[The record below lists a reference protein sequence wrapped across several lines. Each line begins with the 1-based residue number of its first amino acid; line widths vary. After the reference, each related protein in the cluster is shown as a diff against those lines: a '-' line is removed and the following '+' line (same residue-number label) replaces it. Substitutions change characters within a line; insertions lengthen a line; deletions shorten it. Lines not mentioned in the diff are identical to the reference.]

1 MSNTVYIILS
11 ASSTALNRKNAQD
24 RMIARDPLRED
35 VCREILQLIH
45 VGDLPAGSRV
55 RDAALA
61 LKLGV
66 SRTPIREALL
76 RLSRDGALEAIPG
89 RGFRVRPLDPS
100 EIRDVGTILSTLE
113 PLALHLSPDPP
124 RERLD
129 RLAALDR
136 RMETTRGDPAA
147 SIDLHDDW
155 HRILLEG
162 CPNPR
167 LLQMISTLRQTPRRY
182 LHAYMRQTGGVSLS
196 TGQHAKILDA
206 LGRGDREPAVRHL
219 EQHWRRGTEELEA
232 WARTAV
238 RSER

>member
-1 MSNTVYIILS
+1 
-11 ASSTALNRKNAQD
+11 
-24 RMIARDPLRED
+24 MIVRGPLRED

-45 VGDLPAGSRV
+45 GGNLPAGSRV

-66 SRTPIREALL
+66 SRTPVREALL
-76 RLSRDGALEAIPG
+76 RLSRDGAVEAIPG
-89 RGFRVRPLDPS
+89 RGFRVPPLNPS

-113 PLALHLSPDPP
+113 SLALRLSPDPP

-182 LHAYMRQTGGVSLS
+182 LHAYLRQTGGVSLS
-196 TGQHAKILDA
+196 TGQHAKMLDA
-206 LGRGDREPAVRHL
+206 LGRGDREPAARHL

-238 RSER
+238 RDDR

>member
-1 MSNTVYIILS
+1 
-11 ASSTALNRKNAQD
+11 
-24 RMIARDPLRED
+24 MITRGPLRED

-45 VGDLPAGSRV
+45 AGDLPAGSRV
-55 RDAALA
+55 RDGALA

-66 SRTPIREALL
+66 SRTPVREALL

-89 RGFRVRPLDPS
+89 RGFRVRPLDPG
-100 EIRDVGTILSTLE
+100 EIRDVGTILRTLE
-113 PLALHLSPDPP
+113 PLALRLSPDPP
-124 RERLD
+124 REHLD

-196 TGQHAKILDA
+196 TGQHAKMLDA

-232 WARTAV
+232 WASTAG
-238 RSER
+238 RSKE

>member
-1 MSNTVYIILS
+1 
-11 ASSTALNRKNAQD
+11 
-24 RMIARDPLRED
+24 MIARGPLRDD

-45 VGDLPAGSRV
+45 AGDLPAGSRV
-55 RDAALA
+55 RDGALA
-61 LKLGV
+61 FKLGV
-66 SRTPIREALL
+66 SRTPVREALL

-89 RGFRVRPLDPS
+89 RGFRVRRLDPG

-113 PLALHLSPDPP
+113 PLALRLSPDPP

-147 SIDLHDDW
+147 SIELHDDW

-196 TGQHAKILDA
+196 TGQHAKMLDA

-238 RSER
+238 SSKE

>member
-1 MSNTVYIILS
+1 
-11 ASSTALNRKNAQD
+11 
-24 RMIARDPLRED
+24 MIVRAPLRED

-45 VGDLPAGSRV
+45 AGELPAESRV
-55 RDAALA
+55 RDAQLA
-61 LKLGV
+61 VRLGV
-66 SRTPIREALL
+66 SRTPVREALL
-76 RLSRDGALEAIPG
+76 RLTRDGALEAIPG
-89 RGFRVRPLDPS
+89 KGFRVRPLDPD
-100 EIRDVGTILSTLE
+100 EVRDVGTILSTLE
-113 PLALHLSPDPP
+113 PLALRLSPDLP
-124 RERLD
+124 RERLG

-147 SIDLHDDW
+147 SIDIHDDW

-196 TGQHAKILDA
+196 TGQHTKMLDA

-232 WARTAV
+232 WTKTAV
-238 RSER
+238 RSKE

>member
-1 MSNTVYIILS
+1 MITR
-11 ASSTALNRKNAQD
+11 AL
-24 RMIARDPLRED
+24 LRED
-35 VCREILQLIH
+35 VGREILHLIH
-45 VGDLPAGSRV
+45 TGELPAGTRV
-55 RDAALA
+55 RDSALA
-61 LKLGV
+61 TKLGV
-66 SRTPIREALL
+66 SRTPVREALL

-89 RGFRVRPLDPS
+89 RGFRVRPLEPS

-113 PLALHLSPDPP
+113 PLALRLSPDFP
-124 RERLD
+124 REHLE

-136 RMETTRGDPAA
+136 RMEATRGDPAT

-182 LHAYMRQTGGVSLS
+182 LHAYIRQTGGVSLS
-196 TGQHAKILDA
+196 TGQHGKMLDA
-206 LGRGDREPAVRHL
+206 LRRGDREPAVRLL

-232 WARTAV
+232 WARTAGPRDLLDGS
-238 RSER
+238 RSSRAGPSLRSR

>member
-1 MSNTVYIILS
+1 
-11 ASSTALNRKNAQD
+11 
-24 RMIARDPLRED
+24 MIVRAPLRED
-35 VCREILQLIH
+35 VGREILQLIH
-45 VGDLPAGSRV
+45 SGDLPAGSRV

-61 LKLGV
+61 VRLGV
-66 SRTPIREALL
+66 SRTPVREALL

-89 RGFRVRPLDPS
+89 KGFRVRPLDPS

-113 PLALHLSPDPP
+113 PLALRLSTDFPK
-124 RERLD
+124 ERLE

-136 RMETTRGDPAA
+136 RMETTRGNPAA

-167 LLQMISTLRQTPRRY
+167 LLQMIATLRQTPRRY

-196 TGQHAKILDA
+196 TGQHARMLEA

-232 WARTAV
+232 WTRTAV
-238 RSER
+238 RSQE

>member
-1 MSNTVYIILS
+1 
-11 ASSTALNRKNAQD
+11 
-24 RMIARDPLRED
+24 MITRAPLRED
-35 VCREILQLIH
+35 VTREILHLIH
-45 VGDLPAGSRV
+45 CGDLAAGSRV
-55 RDAALA
+55 RDSALA
-61 LKLGV
+61 ARLGV
-66 SRTPIREALL
+66 SRTPVREALL

-89 RGFRVRPLDPS
+89 RGFRVRPLDPT
-100 EIRDVGTILSTLE
+100 EIQDVGTILSALE
-113 PLALHLSPDPP
+113 PLALRLSPDFP

-136 RMETTRGDPAA
+136 RIETTRGDSAA

-162 CPNPR
+162 CPNLR
-167 LLQMISTLRQTPRRY
+167 LLQMLATLRQTPRRY
-182 LHAYMRQTGGVSLS
+182 LHGYMRQTGGVSLS

-206 LGRGDREPAVRHL
+206 LGRRDREPAVRQL

-238 RSER
+238 RSKK

>member
-1 MSNTVYIILS
+1 V
-11 ASSTALNRKNAQD
+11 
-24 RMIARDPLRED
+24 IARGPLRED

-45 VGDLPAGSRV
+45 AGDLPAGSRV
-55 RDAALA
+55 RDGALA

-66 SRTPIREALL
+66 SRTPVREALL

-89 RGFRVRPLDPS
+89 RGFRVRPLDPG

-113 PLALHLSPDPP
+113 PLALRLSPDPP

-167 LLQMISTLRQTPRRY
+167 LLQMVSTLRQTPRRY

-196 TGQHAKILDA
+196 TGQHAKMLDA
-206 LGRGDREPAVRHL
+206 LGRGDREPAIRHL

-232 WARTAV
+232 WASTAG
-238 RSER
+238 RSKE

>member
-1 MSNTVYIILS
+1 
-11 ASSTALNRKNAQD
+11 
-24 RMIARDPLRED
+24 MITRAPLRED
-35 VCREILQLIH
+35 VGREILQLIH
-45 VGDLPAGSRV
+45 CGDLPAGSRV
-55 RDAALA
+55 RDSALA

-66 SRTPIREALL
+66 SRTPVREALL
-76 RLSRDGALEAIPG
+76 RLSREGALEAIPG
-89 RGFRVRPLDPS
+89 KGFRVRPLDPE
-100 EIRDVGTILSTLE
+100 EIRDVGMILSTLE
-113 PLALHLSPDPP
+113 PLALRLSPDPP
-124 RERLD
+124 RERLE
-129 RLAALDR
+129 RLAVLDR
-136 RMETTRGDPAA
+136 RMETTRGDPAG

-196 TGQHAKILDA
+196 TGQHAKMLEA

-238 RSER
+238 SSKQ

>member
-1 MSNTVYIILS
+1 
-11 ASSTALNRKNAQD
+11 
-24 RMIARDPLRED
+24 MITRAPLRED
-35 VCREILQLIH
+35 VSREIIQLIH
-45 VGDLPAGSRV
+45 SGELPAGSRV
-55 RDAALA
+55 RDTTLAAR
-61 LKLGV
+61 LGV
-66 SRTPIREALL
+66 SRTPVREALL

-89 RGFRVRPLDPS
+89 RGFRVRSLDPG
-100 EIRDVGTILSTLE
+100 EIRDVGTILSNLE
-113 PLALHLSPDPP
+113 PLALRLSPELP
-124 RERLD
+124 RERLE

-136 RMETTRGDPAA
+136 RMETTRGDLAA

-167 LLQMISTLRQTPRRY
+167 LLQMITTLRQTPRRY

-196 TGQHAKILDA
+196 TGQHAKMLDA

-238 RSER
+238 SGKQ

>member
-1 MSNTVYIILS
+1 
-11 ASSTALNRKNAQD
+11 
-24 RMIARDPLRED
+24 MIVRAPLRED
-35 VCREILQLIH
+35 VCREILHLIH
-45 VGDLPAGSRV
+45 AGELAPGSRV
-55 RDAALA
+55 RDAPLA
-61 LKLGV
+61 VRLGV
-66 SRTPIREALL
+66 SRTPVREALL
-76 RLSRDGALEAIPG
+76 RLSRDGVLEAIPG

-113 PLALHLSPDPP
+113 PLALRLSPDFPG
-124 RERLD
+124 ERLE

-136 RMETTRGDPAA
+136 RMETTRGNPAA

-182 LHAYMRQTGGVSLS
+182 LHAYIRQTGGVSLS
-196 TGQHAKILDA
+196 TGQHARMIDA

-232 WARTAV
+232 WTRTAV
-238 RSER
+238 RGDR

>member
-1 MSNTVYIILS
+1 
-11 ASSTALNRKNAQD
+11 
-24 RMIARDPLRED
+24 MITRAPLRDD
-35 VCREILQLIH
+35 VSREIVQLVH
-45 VGDLPAGSRV
+45 SGELAPGSKV
-55 RDAALA
+55 RDVALA
-61 LKLGV
+61 ERLGV
-66 SRTPIREALL
+66 SRTPVREALL
-76 RLSRDGALEAIPG
+76 RLSRDGALEALPG
-89 RGFRVRPLDPS
+89 RGFRVRPLDPG

-113 PLALHLSPDPP
+113 PLALRLSPDIP

-129 RLAALDR
+129 RLSALDR

-167 LLQMISTLRQTPRRY
+167 LLQMTATLRQTPRRY

-196 TGQHAKILDA
+196 TGQHAKMLEA
-206 LGRGDREPAVRHL
+206 LGRDERESAIRHL

-232 WARTAV
+232 WTKTAV
-238 RSER
+238 SSEQ

>member
-1 MSNTVYIILS
+1 
-11 ASSTALNRKNAQD
+11 
-24 RMIARDPLRED
+24 MIVRAPRRED

-45 VGDLPAGSRV
+45 AGELPAESRV
-55 RDAALA
+55 RDAQLA
-61 LKLGV
+61 VRLGV
-66 SRTPIREALL
+66 SRTPVREALL
-76 RLSRDGALEAIPG
+76 RLTRDGALEAIPG
-89 RGFRVRPLDPS
+89 KGFRVRPLDPD
-100 EIRDVGTILSTLE
+100 EVRDVGTILSTLE
-113 PLALHLSPDPP
+113 PLALRLSPDLP
-124 RERLD
+124 RERLG

-147 SIDLHDDW
+147 SIDIHDDW

-182 LHAYMRQTGGVSLS
+182 LQAYMRQTGGVSLS
-196 TGQHAKILDA
+196 TGQHTKMLDA

-232 WARTAV
+232 WTKTAV
-238 RSER
+238 RSKE